1 MKSPIAKILT
11 KFTKAFSSV
20 AKGVAIGILANLDDD
35 SQVKATV
42 EHVWMAYAAADH
54 FGKAVKMAIKASYE
68 TGVGRTIK
76 LFPSFLVDAWD
87 DSGMNLSEKLHGAD
101 KEMRA
106 GIVKTIKTQL
116 KQNQHAMHAARALY
130 DGYNAGHVTRKQEI
144 PKYLGKI
151 VAFARRSDLSDDDR
165 AELLRM
171 VRRAEKQVAKLG
183 LNGAPNQALKTAYS
197 QLLDAVV
204 DGSEKALTRAVHT
217 AVEEKSRYVAERIA
231 RTEAARAWAD
241 GFAERYMDN
250 DRVVAF
256 QWRLSSRHPHV
267 DICDMYAEANLYGL
281 GRGIYPKDATP
292 RLPVHPHCLCHLAPV
307 YASELKGR
315 VPIDNFEAGGRAW
328 LDSQSLKRRQ
338 EVLGV
343 AGNRMYEQGDSWANV
358 AKNYSDEKLT
368 KPHTNSADE

>member
-1 MKSPIAKILT
+1 
-11 KFTKAFSSV
+11 
-20 AKGVAIGILANLDDD
+20 
-35 SQVKATV
+35 
-42 EHVWMAYAAADH
+42 
-54 FGKAVKMAIKASYE
+54 
-68 TGVGRTIK
+68 
-76 LFPSFLVDAWD
+76 
-87 DSGMNLSEKLHGAD
+87 
-101 KEMRA
+101 
-106 GIVKTIKTQL
+106 
-116 KQNQHAMHAARALY
+116 
-130 DGYNAGHVTRKQEI
+130 
-144 PKYLGKI
+144 
-151 VAFARRSDLSDDDR
+151 
-165 AELLRM
+165 M

-183 LNGAPNQALKTAYS
+183 LNGSPNQALKTAYS

-241 GFAERYMDN
+241 GFVERYMDN

-343 AGNRMYEQGDSWANV
+343 AGNRMYEQGDSWTNV
-358 AKNYSDEKLT
+358 AKNYSDKKLT